1 MIRNGMVISPST
13 AAIAPSKPWKR
24 LPTYTAKFIWF
35 EPGSTRLRVS
45 ALRNSSSSSHF
56 FSSTITRRAQAE
68 RPPPKLARL
77 ILLKVSASSSRRG
90 FVAGSVMHK
99 GGVMRKL
106 LLLLFGRFV
115 NRIGRFVF
123 PRRLP
128 VPLEHGRQVL
138 HDGGI
143 ANLYGNFPSPV
154 ECWSVKVLRTE
165 KRPLVVDDEKLGMRA
180 QILLFV
186 DLRAGLVHQAPQ
198 GE

>member
-35 EPGSTRLRVS
+35 APGSTRLRVK

-56 FSSTITRRAQAE
+56 FSSTITRRAQAD

-90 FVAGSVMHK
+90 FVAGSVMHE
-99 GGVMRKL
+99 GGVMCKL
-106 LLLLFGRFV
+106 ALFLFGRLL
-115 NRIGRFVF
+115 NRIGRFVL
-123 PRRLP
+123 PRRRP
-128 VPLEHGRQVL
+128 VPLEDGHQAV

-143 ANLYGNFPSPV
+143 VHGYGDFPPQV
-154 ECWSVKVLRTE
+154 ECRMIEILRTE
-165 KRPLVVDDEKLGMRA
+165 KCPLAVDDNKLRMRA
-180 QILLFV
+180 QILLLV
-186 DLRAGLVHQAPQ
+186 DLRAGLVQQAPE